1 MIKIGGE
8 MSKQVKL
15 TPAEWEIMEAVWELG
30 GSPSVRDVL
39 EHAFSKGEK
48 AYTTVQTIMNTLE
61 RKGMLQRRK
70 IGLVNFYKPS
80 RSRDDVIRAEMS
92 SMVSRI
98 FDGSIPALANYL
110 ISLEHLDLNEIQQI
124 KELLNQKE
132 KELRSGKS

>member
-1 MIKIGGE
+1 

-15 TPAEWEIMEAVWELG
+15 TPAEWEVMEAVWELG

-80 RSRDDVIRAEMS
+80 RSRDEVIRAEMS

-110 ISLEHLDLNEIQQI
+110 ISLENLDLDEIQQI

>member
-1 MIKIGGE
+1 

-15 TPAEWEIMEAVWELG
+15 TPAEWEVMEAVWELG

-110 ISLEHLDLNEIQQI
+110 ISLENLDLDEIQQI

>member
-1 MIKIGGE
+1 

-15 TPAEWEIMEAVWELG
+15 TPAEWEVMEAVWELG

-61 RKGMLQRRK
+61 RKRMLQRRK

-80 RSRDDVIRAEMS
+80 RSRDDVIKAEMS
-92 SMVSRI
+92 SMASRI

-110 ISLEHLDLNEIQQI
+110 ISLENLDLDEIQQI